1 MGCQGSCAKSKELL
15 KHMVDDGAA
24 LKQDMTAWLERSAS
38 RLLVA
43 LSLSEFLAGSGAPLS
58 GDNAKAKMPRPLT
71 TNGWLRQP
79 LVAGEGLSGNY
90 PI

>member
-1 MGCQGSCAKSKELL
+1 MA
-15 KHMVDDGAA
+15 DDGAA
-24 LKQDMTAWLERSAS
+24 LKQGMMTWLERSAS

-58 GDNAKAKMPRPLT
+58 ADNVKAKMPYPLT
-71 TNGWLRQP
+71 TNGWSRQP
-79 LVAGEGLSGNY
+79 LVAGEGLSENY